1 MRDEDVFESTAA
13 YRNAPRVVPRQ
24 QQNSFF
30 FFPHLY
36 MSSFQS
42 VFFFPKTDWK
52 LTGCVTREFLRV
64 LEFYGWSPLALHSRH
79 LLDCPLAPVHSG
91 IASPRVKGLAH
102 AANQPELRC
111 MVKITIGA

>member
-1 MRDEDVFESTAA
+1 MRMYLNPQLLIVMHRGWSHVNNKTA
-13 YRNAPRVVPRQ
+13 
-24 QQNSFF
+24 SFF
-30 FFPHLY
+30 FPICTCQV
-36 MSSFQS
+36 SSQS
-42 VFFFPKTDWK
+42 FFFPKTDWK

-91 IASPRVKGLAH
+91 VASPRVKGLAH